1 MERSRT
7 VELEKLR
14 EPFEESDI
22 EWRVQRSDLNSRG
35 EPWALVVPYIDSR
48 AIMDRLD
55 EACGLENWQNRFDRG
70 PDGGV
75 ICGISIR
82 VSGEWIT
89 KWDGA
94 EVPDTSEEEGERK
107 NRLDPVKTSLTN
119 AFKRAAVQ
127 WGIGRYLYGQE
138 PVFAVFREQGRYAAR
153 IRGKTFRWDPPMP
166 GENRRE
172 SRNTSASGKRANP
185 SSRQV

>member
-1 MERSRT
+1 M
-7 VELEKLR
+7 ELEKLR
-14 EPFEESDI
+14 GPFADADI
-22 EWRVQRSDLNSRG
+22 EWRVQRADINGRG

-55 EACGLENWQNRFDRG
+55 ESCELENWQNRFERG

-75 ICGISIR
+75 TCGISIR

-94 EVPDTSEEEGERK
+94 EVPETQDEEGERK
-107 NRLDPVKTSLTN
+107 GRLDPVKTSLTN

-138 PVFAVFREQGRYAAR
+138 PVFAVFRENGKYTAR
-153 IRGKTFRWDPPMP
+153 IKGKIYRWDSPVL

-172 SRNTSASGKRANP
+172 PRDKKRG
-185 SSRQV
+185 